1 MLRLHT
7 GLLDQ
12 HGICPEFYRG

>member
-7 GLLDQ
+7 
-12 HGICPEFYRG
+12 